1 MRRLLV
7 AAVGGI
13 RPHTRL
19 AVLVASL
26 LAMVF
31 VLGCTQTDTE
41 EGGATTPSLTVVPYH
56 EPSLA
61 DCERVVASSP
71 REGPVYRTEATV
83 SPGDLAAAGLHVP
96 SKIPERFS
104 LARHGRE
111 ERGALFSYEGA
122 DGGLL
127 MVSETKVEGAVRI
140 PSPPG
145 ATELVLI
152 NGETARLVRGVP
164 TIVSRQAA
172 GEVLVTGCGWDEE
185 TATRVYYLRGDTLVV
200 TSVSPANAASD
211 QELLDITASVIH
223 DPAAP

>member
-19 AVLVASL
+19 VVLVASL

-41 EGGATTPSLTVVPYH
+41 EEGVIALSLTVVPYH

-71 REGPVYRTEATV
+71 REGPVYRTEPTV
-83 SPGDLAAAGLHVP
+83 SPGDLAAAGLHIP
-96 SKIPERFS
+96 SNIPERFS

-122 DGGLL
+122 DGGWL
-127 MVSETKVEGAVRI
+127 MVRQTKVEGAVRV
-140 PSPPG
+140 PAPPG

-172 GEVLVTGCGWDEE
+172 DEVLVTGCGWDEE

-211 QELLDITASVIH
+211 QELLDVTASVIQ